1 METVFESLQFTS
13 FVQLAI
19 ATGLGLLLGTE
30 RTIAGKNAGMRT
42 YALVSL
48 GSCLLILISV
58 SVSQSFSTVFNFD
71 PLRLAA
77 GIVTGIGFLGA
88 GIIIFKNSSL
98 EGLTTAAGLWVAS
111 AIGISVGYG
120 LYALALF
127 STVLTLFVFTALWFV
142 ETKIKSTA
150 SSGDTVIL
158 DGEEA
163 GRL

>member
-1 METVFESLQFTS
+1 MASLQFTA
-13 FVQLAI
+13 FIQLTI

-48 GSCLLILISV
+48 GSCLLILISI
-58 SVSQSFSTVFNFD
+58 SVTQSFSTVFNFD

-111 AIGISVGYG
+111 AIGISVGYS
-120 LYALALF
+120 LYALAVF
-127 STVLTLFVFTALWFV
+127 STVLTLFVFTVLWFL
-142 ETKIKSTA
+142 ETKIKSAA
-150 SSGDTVIL
+150 SSGDAVIL
-158 DGEEA
+158 EGEKGEVS
-163 GRL
+163 

>member
-1 METVFESLQFTS
+1 MEIVFGSLQFTS

-88 GIIIFKNSSL
+88 GIIIFKDSSL
-98 EGLTTAAGLWVAS
+98 EG
-111 AIGISVGYG
+111 
-120 LYALALF
+120 
-127 STVLTLFVFTALWFV
+127 
-142 ETKIKSTA
+142 
-150 SSGDTVIL
+150 
-158 DGEEA
+158 
-163 GRL
+163 